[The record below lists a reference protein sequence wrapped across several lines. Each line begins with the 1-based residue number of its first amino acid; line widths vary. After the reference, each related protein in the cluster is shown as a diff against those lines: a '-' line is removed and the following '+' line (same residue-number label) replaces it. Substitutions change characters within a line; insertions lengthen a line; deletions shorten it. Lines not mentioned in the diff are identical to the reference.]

1 MDADFEPA
9 SRTVTLDAVL
19 VGGQANVGGT
29 AVVSAETVRRL
40 GLTSSDAGSVWLPD
54 TAPADAAEQ
63 RARAALAKLSDG
75 IEFDIERGYRS
86 PGDLIS
92 LGLTAFAGLVA
103 LGAAGIATGLAAA
116 DSQRDLTTLAAVGAA
131 PRIRRTL
138 SGFQC
143 GVIAA
148 MGALLGAVAGI
159 VPAVAL
165 RKVEAAASVYP
176 GMSLQEEAAKGIVV
190 FPWLNIGVTVVVLP
204 LLAVALAA
212 LLTRSRISLLR
223 RSG

>member
-1 MDADFEPA
+1 MLATAAAPA
-9 SRTVTLDAVL
+9 
-19 VGGQANVGGT
+19 GGQAVMSPDT
-29 AVVSAETVRRL
+29 ARRL
-40 GLTSSDAGSVWLPD
+40 GLGTRDAGSVWLPAG
-54 TAPADAAEQ
+54 APSDSAEQ
-63 RARAALAKLSDG
+63 KAAGAIDKLADG
-75 IEFDIERGYRS
+75 TRFNVERGYHS
-86 PGDLIS
+86 NNDLVS
-92 LGLTAFAGLVA
+92 LGLTGFAALVA

-148 MGALLGAVAGI
+148 MGAVLGVVAGV

-165 RKVEAAASVYP
+165 RKVEGVAVSHP
-176 GMSLQEEAAKGIVV
+176 GMPPEQLADRSVIV
-190 FPWLNIGVTVVVLP
+190 FPWLNVGVTVVVLP

-212 LLTRSRISLLR
+212 VLTRSRISLLR